1 MFKKNN
7 SINQRRADYVG
18 IKYKDFLKGKILDV
32 GCRDK
37 RLKQYLD
44 ENTEYI
50 GIDFAGNPDINVN
63 LEEEKI
69 PFPDNSFDCVVCLDV
84 LEHLENLHKTFDEL
98 IRVSKKYVILS
109 LPNCYSS
116 NFFKIITVKGKTKH
130 YGLPLENPRDRHRWF
145 FNYTEAERFIIERAK
160 KNNVSDIRIHP
171 FIRNKP
177 IRNFILKLIFRER
190 YKDIS
195 ALCTWALIK
204 K

>member
-1 MFKKNN
+1 MFRKND
-7 SINQRRADYVG
+7 STQRRTDYVG
-18 IKYKDFLKGKILDV
+18 IKYKDLLKGKVLDV

-37 RLKQYLD
+37 NLKQYLN
-44 ENTEYI
+44 EGAEYL
-50 GIDFAGNPDINVN
+50 GLDFTGNPDIKVN
-63 LEEEKI
+63 LAKGKI

-116 NFFKIITVKGKTKH
+116 NFFKIITVKGKTKY
-130 YGLPLENPRDRHRWF
+130 YGLPLEDPIDRHRWF

-160 KNNVSDIRIHP
+160 KNNISDIKIHP

-177 IRNFILKLIFRER
+177 LRNFILKRIHG
-190 YKDIS
+190 DNI
-195 ALCTWALIK
+195 LIK
-204 K
+204 